1 MTEAHIGRNIRAI
14 RLLQGMKQEV
24 FARKMGISQQN
35 ISKLEKRRKVSAS
48 KLEAV
53 ARGLGVSV
61 EAIET
66 FDENVVLRVTPDQ
79 PVPQLTAPVKEIIA
93 YFKDE
98 IAKRDQLIDHL
109 QAELGRIGL
118 NRLPPKM

>member
-35 ISKLEKRRKVSAS
+35 VSKLEKRKKISIT

-53 ARGLGVSV
+53 ARVLGVSP
-61 EAIET
+61 EAIER
-66 FDENVVLRVTPDQ
+66 FDENAVLQPSVEKESLQLMQ
-79 PVPQLTAPVKEIIA
+79 PVKQVIE
-93 YFKDE
+93 YFKEE
-98 IAKRDQLIDHL
+98 IAKRDQLIDQL
-109 QAELGRIGL
+109 RSELDKIRSTSHAV
-118 NRLPPKM
+118 

>member
-35 ISKLEKRRKVSAS
+35 ISKLEKRKKVSAS

-53 ARGLGVSV
+53 ANVLGVSV

-66 FDENVVLRVTPDQ
+66 FNENAVLHAAVDKGTSLHMQ
-79 PVPQLTAPVKEIIA
+79 PVKEVIE
-93 YFKDE
+93 YFKEE
-98 IAKRDQLIDHL
+98 IAKRDHIIAQLLI
-109 QAELGRIGL
+109 ELDSIKVR
-118 NRLPPKM
+118 